1 MQNRGNGVQVEVTIC
16 SIMEGSEMDGA
27 VLGFII
33 WCLCGG
39 FFIVL
44 GIYALFSKK
53 AMGFWTGEEVTGVSD
68 IKKYNRAMAKLFCIY
83 GIVLVLLGIPLLGGQ
98 NSAGLVIP
106 ILGTMFISIIMMAVY
121 LVVIERRYKKK

>member
-1 MQNRGNGVQVEVTIC
+1 MG
-16 SIMEGSEMDGA
+16 GA
-27 VLGFII
+27 LLGFII
-33 WCLCGG
+33 WCFCGG

-53 AMGFWTGEEVTGVSD
+53 AMGFWAGEEVVGVTD
-68 IKKYNRAMAKLFCIY
+68 IRKYNRAMAKLFCIY
-83 GIVLVLLGIPLLGGQ
+83 GVVLILLGIPLLGGQ